1 MVTPTEINEINAKF
15 WEVES
20 RKAEQRMS
28 DPLVRSIAL
37 DRVASDFK
45 RYIPAK
51 YQISL
56 EAALVEAEQSK
67 RHFSQRG
74 GRADKSDALQ
84 DFILAVLRK
93 QPKITVT
100 LLLEKLRLAAQPGGP
115 IEEVTNEEIAF
126 VEQMNKRARW
136 GATREG
142 QGGREPRES
151 ASRSA
156 PISGLKDRLSR
167 ARKKLKR
174 RAESRLP
181 DIAIGLRHSPGK

>member
-20 RKAEQRMS
+20 KKAELRMS
-28 DPLVRSIAL
+28 DPLVRDIAL
-37 DRVASDFK
+37 ARVESDFK
-45 RYIPAK
+45 RYIPAR

-56 EAALVEAEQSK
+56 EAALAEAEQSK
-67 RHFSQRG
+67 RHFSRRG

-84 DFILAVLRK
+84 DFIIAVLRK
-93 QPKITVT
+93 RPKITVT
-100 LLLEKLRLAAQPGGP
+100 LLLEKLKIAAQSGGA

-126 VEQMNKRARW
+126 VEPMNKRARR

-167 ARKKLKR
+167 ARKKLK
-174 RAESRLP
+174 ST
-181 DIAIGLRHSPGK
+181 G

>member
-20 RKAEQRMS
+20 KKAELRMS
-28 DPLVRSIAL
+28 DPLVRDIAL
-37 DRVASDFK
+37 ARVQSDFK
-45 RYIPAK
+45 RYPPAE

-56 EAALVEAEQSK
+56 EAALLEAEESK
-67 RHFSQRG
+67 RRFSRRG

-84 DFILAVLRK
+84 DFIIAVLRK
-93 QPKITVT
+93 QPKITVAQ
-100 LLLEKLRLAAQPGGP
+100 LLDKLRLAAQPGGP

-126 VEQMNKRARW
+126 VQQMNKRVRR

-142 QGGREPRES
+142 QGGREPREG

-156 PISGLKDRLSR
+156 PITGLKDRLSR
-167 ARKKLKR
+167 ARKKLK
-174 RAESRLP
+174 ST
-181 DIAIGLRHSPGK
+181 G